1 MRISSTDVRS
11 TISRAVSV
19 NNRNIEKALTQL
31 ATGRRINRA
40 GDDSAGLA
48 ISQQLDSL
56 AKSYKAAHSNAES
69 AQSYTEIAESG
80 LNEQS
85 SILVRLRE
93 LAVQAAS
100 SQYSDRER
108 KLIQVESEQL
118 KEEFDRI
125 AKVTKFGSQ
134 PILDGT
140 QQRYDF
146 QVGVHNSSDSRISIN
161 ESFNTTASALDVDN
175 IDLSDASDA
184 RDSLQTID
192 EASFEVMQKRAQ
204 LGALASRLDST
215 QNFLQDQTAGT
226 EKAYGQITDAKL
238 DESVLKARRGQILAQ
253 YQVAALNAESDRE
266 ASLLRLVA

>member
-31 ATGRRINRA
+31 ATGRRINSA

-56 AKSYKAAHSNAES
+56 AKSYKAAHANAES

-125 AKVTKFGSQ
+125 AKATKFGSQ